1 MVSLT
6 WKILPLTFSTHTTT
20 LSENDSQLKAYVFL
34 HKLIAQ
40 AMLQLRAT
48 MPVPPALALTG
59 SIPAF
64 GWDLILYYAT
74 VETIGSGVLQ
84 HAQSIF
90 FLTSLWQAGIEI
102 DSFMDRVRAIP
113 ATTAEL
119 PIDLVLSN
127 LVLQIADL
135 RTYTPT
141 GPHIHCLAVSPTSLA
156 STTGTSR
163 TALVPRHPTNQA
175 KLPFRT
181 GADEQ
186 CASCGRWGHTR
197 DQCIQLATTYLCL
210 KYISANEE
218 FSAAL
223 SRKLL
228 QTQDKSNL
236 KNTIRLL
243 RHHHPADYDDQTD
256 DDLLAN
262 LDFDG
267 DSDFV

>member
-1 MVSLT
+1 
-6 WKILPLTFSTHTTT
+6 
-20 LSENDSQLKAYVFL
+20 
-34 HKLIAQ
+34 
-40 AMLQLRAT
+40 
-48 MPVPPALALTG
+48 MPVPPTLALTG

-64 GWDLILYYAT
+64 GRDIILYYAT
-74 VETIGSGVLQ
+74 VEIIGSGFSQ
-84 HAQSIF
+84 HAQSIY
-90 FLTSLWQAGIEI
+90 FLTSLPQAEIEI
-102 DSFMDRVRAIP
+102 DSFMDQVRAIP

-127 LVLQIADL
+127 LVLQIADI

-141 GPHIHCLAVSPTSLA
+141 GPHIHRLAVSPTTA
-156 STTGTSR
+156 TAPTTGTSR
-163 TALVPRHPTNQA
+163 STSLIPQCPTNQA

-186 CASCGRWGHTR
+186 CASSCGRWGHTR
-197 DQCIQLATTYLCL
+197 DQCMQLATTYLCL

-223 SRKLL
+223 SRKWLH
-228 QTQDKSNL
+228 TQDKLNL

-243 RHHHPADYDDQTD
+243 RHHHPADYDGQTD
-256 DDLLAN
+256 DDLLVT